1 MTGLRRLGLTL
12 LVFLVC
18 SLGPLS
24 AQERTAS
31 EEGADDLAELRA
43 KLDRRL
49 AAIQSLAGPALTF
62 GSASERQSDK
72 LIGVWSASQ
81 EACREEK
88 VIFFD
93 FHARKSVEWW
103 RSAEAVGLMPWRSGQ
118 WDLQEDR
125 VLLKFQR
132 KAEWLP
138 ETGTFE
144 EEAFDRTMQLEIAD
158 ATAEQL
164 TLATPK
170 EDETDFLLLGA
181 PAKSFVRCL
190 L

>member
-1 MTGLRRLGLTL
+1 MMAQRRLGLVL
-12 LVFLVC
+12 LLLLFAGF
-18 SLGPLS
+18 GPAAAQDQTTKDGS
-24 AQERTAS
+24 AV
-31 EEGADDLAELRA
+31 GVAELRA

-62 GSASERQSDK
+62 KTEAMRKSNS

-88 VIFFD
+88 VVFFD
-93 FHARKSVEWW
+93 FQARKAVEWW
-103 RSAEAVGLMPWRSGQ
+103 RSVEAVGLVPWRSGE
-118 WDLQEDR
+118 WEVREDR

-132 KAEWLP
+132 RAEWQP
-138 ETGTFE
+138 ETGSLV
-144 EEAFDRTMQLEIAD
+144 EEAFEMNLQLVLA
-158 ATAEQL
+158 ATAEEQL
-164 TLATPK
+164 TLATPE

-181 PAKSFVRCL
+181 PEKRFVRCL